1 MYTMYTIYTMLTE
14 VANPL
19 GKPHKT
25 QQKRDSREAIATPL
39 RKQKTQKQKS
49 VHIDQGVRG
58 RAHVWASLSLIIACF
73 SYFW

>member
-1 MYTMYTIYTMLTE
+1 MYTKYTMLTK

-25 QQKRDSREAIATPL
+25 KLKRDSRGHSNTIE
-39 RKQKTQKQKS
+39 KTKNNKTKKS
-49 VHIDQGVRG
+49 VHTDQGVRG
-58 RAHVWASLSLIIACF
+58 RAPVWASLSLMIACF